1 MRRFELHRD
10 TDATGVSGT
19 GAVAE
24 GVEFQDGTAAL
35 RWKSQLKSTAV
46 YNSVADVEAIHG
58 HQGQTRVVWID
69 EDERPPIDWNEARMH
84 KT

>member
-24 GVEFQDGTAAL
+24 GVEFHDRTAAL
-35 RWKSQLKSTAV
+35 RWKSQFKSTAV
-46 YNSVADVEAIHG
+46 YASVADVEAIHG
-58 HQGQTRVVWID
+58 HQGQTRVVWVDPDQQPPTDWD
-69 EDERPPIDWNEARMH
+69 EAELHR
-84 KT
+84 T